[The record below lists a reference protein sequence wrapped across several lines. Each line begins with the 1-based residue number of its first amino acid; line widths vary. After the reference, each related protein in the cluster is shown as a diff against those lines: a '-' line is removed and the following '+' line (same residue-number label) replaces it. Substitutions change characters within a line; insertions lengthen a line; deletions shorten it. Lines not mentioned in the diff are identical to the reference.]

1 VTPRTLLVLGTAAL
15 AVLAGVTSAD
25 LARGSLP
32 DDRAVAAE
40 LTPSPSATWVPSGKL
55 KRVDTI
61 ELDAEAITLRDGRRT
76 VAVASMRDAG
86 TTVRLLTRLLG
97 SPSRSQ
103 TPEGSGGRCYPAT
116 TTSTWGGA
124 VRVAALATPSALGNS
139 VEVRVLRDEV
149 RTRAG
154 DLVELQGPHGVQ
166 VGDDVEDRIRHAD
179 ADDRES
185 LGSEDAEAWQV
196 LLEDGWSS
204 DHRGAGRNGVSA
216 LTDGTTVTVIG
227 SPMPVHAT
235 RGC

>member
-1 VTPRTLLVLGTAAL
+1 VLGTAAL
-15 AVLAGVTSAD
+15 ALVAGTTSAD
-25 LARGSLP
+25 LARVSAP
-32 DDRAVAAE
+32 DDRAAAAE
-40 LTPSPSATWVPSGKL
+40 LTPSPSATWVPSSRL
-55 KRVDTI
+55 KRVDAI

-97 SPSRSQ
+97 TPSRSQ
-103 TPEGSGGRCYPAT
+103 TAEGDGGRCFPAS

-124 VRVAALATPSALGNS
+124 VRVAALATPSPLGNS

-149 RTRAG
+149 RSRTG
-154 DLVELQGPHGVQ
+154 DLVELRGPHGVQ
-166 VGDDVEDRIRHAD
+166 VGDDAEDRIHDTD
-179 ADDRES
+179 AADRES
-185 LGSEDAEAWQV
+185 LGSDDAEAWQV
-196 LLEDGWSS
+196 LLEEGWHS
-204 DHRGAGRNGVSA
+204 DRRGAGTNGVSA

>member
-1 VTPRTLLVLGTAAL
+1 VTPRNLLVLGTAAL
-15 AVLAGVTSAD
+15 AVVAGMTSAD
-25 LARGSLP
+25 LARVSAP
-32 DDRAVAAE
+32 DDRAAAAE
-40 LTPSPSATWVPSGKL
+40 LTPSPTATWVPSSRL
-55 KRVDTI
+55 KRVDAI

-97 SPSRSQ
+97 TPSRSQ
-103 TPEGSGGRCYPAT
+103 TAEGDGGRCFPAT

-149 RTRAG
+149 RSRSG
-154 DLVELQGPHGVQ
+154 DLVELRGPHGVQ
-166 VGDDVEDRIRHAD
+166 VGDDVEDRID
-179 ADDRES
+179 ATDAHDRES
-185 LGSEDAEAWQV
+185 LGSDDAQAWQV
-196 LLEDGWSS
+196 LLEEGWHS
-204 DHRGAGRNGVSA
+204 DRRGAGTNGVSA

-235 RGC
+235 RVC